1 MRPLKRDNALREQGE
16 VGTMQNTHTYSK
28 GFSAFGKQL
37 SAMRRAGQAPS
48 KIIYVTFDWGLAKAY
63 PRIVLTDNDIPANLN
78 FAFLAGLPVQVIYRN
93 KGSHRVAA
101 VVEEILKVNP
111 CFLATFAVDRAG
123 ELGARA
129 LIIPFSIL
137 REAA

>member
-1 MRPLKRDNALREQGE
+1 MRPLRRDNALREQGE
-16 VGTMQNTHTYSK
+16 VGTIQNTHPNYK
-28 GFSAFGKQL
+28 RFPAFGKQL
-37 SAMRRAGQAPS
+37 SAMRRAGQTPS

-63 PRIVLTDNDIPANLN
+63 PRVVLTNDAIPAELN
-78 FAFLAGLPVQVIYRN
+78 FSYLAGLPVQVVYRN
-93 KGSHRVAA
+93 NDAHRVNA
-101 VVEEILKVNP
+101 VVEEILKINP
-111 CFLATFAVDRAG
+111 CFLATFAIDRAG